1 MFTKTASYREPSMCS
16 ITIWA
21 LLWLISASPEY
32 PPANTAMRR
41 NLLSFI
47 HAKSQAGLLP
57 LTFTVSR
64 SFNTLC

>member
-1 MFTKTASYREPSMCS
+1 MCS
-16 ITIWA
+16 IT
-21 LLWLISASPEY
+21 LWLISASPEY
-32 PPANTAMRR
+32 PPASTAMRR
-41 NLLSFI
+41 NFLSFI